1 MVSNLSD
8 RYIGAQA
15 NAPKAMSIKVWTIF
29 LLMETLQCLSPGPAV
44 LFVLSQGLARG
55 ALASTWASCGILAA
69 NAVYFLLS
77 ATSVAAV
84 LVGSRNAFSLITWV
98 GAGYT
103 IWLGVRTFRSSG
115 GLSLASSAKSTVSS
129 ARIFTGG
136 FVLQISKPGLL
147 VFFGAV
153 LPQFIIPGHSV
164 ARQVLILAVTSIA
177 VEFVILSLYGMLAA
191 QLGKSAVEPRFVKL
205 VNRLA
210 GLMMIVAALALA
222 KSRL

>member
-1 MVSNLSD
+1 M
-8 RYIGAQA
+8 R
-15 NAPKAMSIKVWTIF
+15 APEVMSIKVWTIF
-29 LLMETLQCLSPGPAV
+29 LLMETVQCLSPGPAV

-55 ALASTWASCGILAA
+55 ARASTWASCGILAG

-77 ATSVAAV
+77 ATGIAAV
-84 LVGSRNAFSLITWV
+84 LAGSRNAFSLITWI

-103 IWLGVRTFRSSG
+103 MWLGVRTFASSG
-115 GLSLASSAKSTVSS
+115 AGFSFASSAKSAVSS
-129 ARIFTGG
+129 VRMFTNG

-147 VFFGAV
+147 VFFVAV

-164 ARQVLILAVTSIA
+164 ARQVLILAVTSIS

-191 QLGKSAVEPRFVKL
+191 RLGKFAVEPRFVTL

-210 GLMMIVAALALA
+210 GLMLVVAALALA

>member
-1 MVSNLSD
+1 
-8 RYIGAQA
+8 
-15 NAPKAMSIKVWTIF
+15 MSIKVWTIF

-55 ALASTWASCGILAA
+55 VLASTWASCGILAA

-103 IWLGVRTFRSSG
+103 VWLGVRTFSSSG
-115 GLSLASSAKSTVSS
+115 GLSLTSSTKSAVSS

-153 LPQFIIPGHSV
+153 LPQFIIPGHSA
-164 ARQVLILAVTSIA
+164 ARQVLILAVTSIT
-177 VEFVILSLYGMLAA
+177 VEFAILSLYGMLAA

-205 VNRLA
+205 VNRLS
-210 GLMMIVAALALA
+210 GLMMVVAALALA